1 MSSSSNNKMLSQYAR
16 DAVARHAGQS
26 DIEIALDFVEQA
38 LPEFMGE
45 SNDRLVKLGRRIRY
59 LVDASNDGEES
70 IIDLEKCLGL
80 LVEESQILL
89 RCCNSSGRNGDS
101 SSNDQFKV
109 PRVRFGKTGLQMP
122 IVTLG
127 CMRFQQEWGPRITHM
142 DQVGSDCQ
150 DNLLAI
156 LKKAIDVGMVHI
168 ETARGYGCSEL
179 QLGVALKQLFRTN
192 YVKRED
198 LIIQTKVPANED
210 PVAFREALELSLKN
224 LQLDY
229 VDLFAFHGLNYEE
242 QLEWIF
248 GEGNNCL
255 AVVKEYMAA
264 GRIRHLGFSVSDGS
278 TLYPRV
284 PVARGEQ
291 RSTD

>member
-1 MSSSSNNKMLSQYAR
+1 MSSSSNNNKMLSQYAR

-38 LPEFMGE
+38 LPEFMAE

-59 LVDASNDGEES
+59 LVEAASKDGEES

-89 RCCNSSGRNGDS
+89 RCFSSHSGDS
-101 SSNDQFKV
+101 SSRNDQFKV
-109 PRVRFGKTGLQMP
+109 PRVRFGKTGLEMP

-150 DNLLAI
+150 DNLLEI

-210 PVAFREALELSLKN
+210 PVAFREALELSLNN

-278 TLYPRV
+278 SLFLASP
-284 PVARGEQ
+284 
-291 RSTD
+291 